1 MTWLAPL
8 ADDAMDKDQE
18 KAFNRALSKLN
29 IESSEE
35 APTWLRIL
43 ANSPAFLKDTY
54 MNLERGIF
62 KDGAL
67 QAKHK
72 VLLATVAASHWA
84 NPDVATFFA
93 DRARAEGFTDEQIH
107 EALGIAATGTSFNLY
122 YKVRSLADTD
132 AFDGLNPGLRASLFM
147 RPELGK
153 VFSEL
158 INLMISTANGC
169 PSCISG
175 HIQAA
180 AELDVTAPQIDEAIR
195 TGAIIASICQFV
207 ASSTAYTKA

>member
-8 ADDAMDKDQE
+8 TDDAMNKDQE
-18 KAFNRALSKLN
+18 KAFNRALSKLD
-29 IESSEE
+29 IENSDD

-43 ANSPAFLKDTY
+43 VNSPSFLKDVY
-54 MNLERGIF
+54 MNLERGVF

-67 QAKHK
+67 QAKNK
-72 VLLATVAASHWA
+72 VLLAAVAASHWA
-84 NPDVATFFA
+84 NRDVASFFA
-93 DRARAEGFTDEQIH
+93 DRARAQGFTDEQIH

-122 YKVRSLADTD
+122 YKLRSLADTD
-132 AFDGLNPGLRASLFM
+132 AFDGTSPGLRASLFM
-147 RPELGK
+147 RSDLGK
-153 VFSEL
+153 AFSEL

-180 AELDVTAPQIDEAIR
+180 AGLDITAPQIDEAIR

-207 ASSTAYTKA
+207 NSSSAYANA